1 MENKV
6 ILAMSTCAAQPPVP
20 SKCWGM
26 VTKNTALETLPCT
39 HQTLIFQA
47 FSTPAL
53 RLKFLLMPVY
63 ISVERRE
70 VGCLSLAH
78 LIFCI
83 DFVTRSTRTK
93 FFEAV
98 YRACSPKERDTS
110 GI

>member
-6 ILAMSTCAAQPPVP
+6 LLAMSTCAAQPAFP

-26 VTKNTALETLPCT
+26 VTKNTSLKTLPCT

-53 RLKFLLMPVY
+53 KLQSSLMPVY

-70 VGCLSLAH
+70 VGCLSLAS
-78 LIFCI
+78 LIFCT
-83 DFVTRSTRTK
+83 DFVTHSVCTK
-93 FFEAV
+93 FCEAFC
-98 YRACSPKERDTS
+98 RASSPKEGDAS

>member
-6 ILAMSTCAAQPPVP
+6 LLTMSTCAAQPAFPP
-20 SKCWGM
+20 KCRGM
-26 VTKNTALETLPCT
+26 VTKNTTLETLPCT

-53 RLKFLLMPVY
+53 RLQSLLMPVS

-78 LIFCI
+78 LIFCT
-83 DFVTRSTRTK
+83 DFVTHSMFTE
-93 FFEAV
+93 FCEAF
-98 YRACSPKERDTS
+98 YRARSPKE
-110 GI
+110 